1 MENQIRIKIPPVFK
15 DIAGKQRY
23 TCYYGGRGSAKSWS
37 IARFL
42 VALAAVN
49 KTRVLCTRELQSSIA
64 DSVYRL
70 LIDTIDILKLN
81 NYYETTKS
89 SIISNIGSEFLF
101 KGLRHNI
108 LEIKSLEGVDCCWIE
123 EAQSVSNESWD
134 ILIPTIRKNGSR
146 ILISFNTGEEKDP
159 TYQRFVVNPPDDCI
173 TKKVSFRDNPYFPDT
188 LEKERLYLQRIDPGA
203 YEHVWEG
210 NPLSISN
217 ACIFKGRWRVDE
229 FEAPKGTR
237 LLYGADWGFS
247 QDPTTLVR
255 TFIQG
260 KKLCI
265 EYEAYGVGVELDEIP
280 QLFNSIPGAKDWPI
294 KADNS
299 RPETI
304 SYVRKQHGFNI
315 SAAKKWAGSVEDG
328 IAYLK
333 KFEEIVIHPRCKH
346 TIEEAK
352 LYSYKTDSK
361 TGEVLPIIVDKHNHC
376 FDGIRYSLDGYIGGK
391 TNWEDF
397 IN

>member
-1 MENQIRIKIPPVFK
+1 MEQIRIKIPPVFK
-15 DIAGKQRY
+15 DIHDAHRY
-23 TCYYGGRGSAKSWS
+23 WVVFGGRGSAKSWS
-37 IARFL
+37 IARYL
-42 VALAAVN
+42 VAIAAT
-49 KTRVLCTRELQSSIA
+49 KKIRILCTRELQSSIA

-70 LIDTIDILKLN
+70 LIDTIDILKLH
-81 NYYETTKS
+81 NYYETTKT
-89 SIISNIGSEFLF
+89 SIISSAGSEFLF

-108 LEIKSLEGVDCCWIE
+108 LEIKSLEGVDVAWIE

-146 ILISFNTGEEKDP
+146 LLISFNTGEEKDP

-188 LEKERLYLQRIDPGA
+188 LEKERLYLKRIDPEA

-229 FEAPKGTR
+229 FEAPQGTR
-237 LLYGADWGFS
+237 FFLGADWGFS
-247 QDPTTLVR
+247 QDPTTLIRSYIVGNKL
-255 TFIQG
+255 FI
-260 KKLCI
+260 
-265 EYEAYGVGVELDEIP
+265 EHEAYGIGVELDEIP
-280 QLFNSIPGAKDWPI
+280 ELFNSIPLAKDWPI

-304 SYVRKQHGFNI
+304 SYVRKKHNYNI
-315 SAAKKWAGSVEDG
+315 TAAKKWAGSVEDG

-352 LYSYKTDSK
+352 LYSYKLDSK

-376 FDGIRYSLDGYIGGK
+376 WDAVRYSLDGYIGGK